1 MCNLPEHLY
10 LDDLLKETETSMYM
24 KKYGHDEISS
34 SKRQTQDLLTQKI
47 SNIDRGFLLFH
58 EI

>member
-10 LDDLLKETETSMYM
+10 LDDLLKETETPMYM
-24 KKYGHDEISS
+24 KKYGYDEISI
-34 SKRQTQDLLTQKI
+34 SKRQTLDLLTQKI
-47 SNIDRGFLLFH
+47 SSIDRGFLLFH